1 MAIEIKFKCNREKED
16 SLQVY
21 SNLGGKDVIIKVEV
35 GGMEQEI
42 YLDITTAIKFAK
54 TIRTEINKVKASNDF
69 DELSNTF

>member
-21 SNLGGKDVIIKVEV
+21 SNLGGEDVIIKVEV
-35 GGMEQEI
+35 VGMEQEI

-54 TIRTEINKVKASNDF
+54 TIRTEINKIKEVSNV
-69 DELSNTF
+69 

>member
-1 MAIEIKFKCNREKED
+1 MAVEIKFKCNREKED

-54 TIRTEINKVKASNDF
+54 TIRTEINKIKEVSNV
-69 DELSNTF
+69 

>member
-21 SNLGGKDVIIKVEV
+21 SNLGGKDVIIGVEIEGV
-35 GGMEQEI
+35 YQDI

-54 TIRTEINKVKASNDF
+54 TIRTEINKVKDANDF